1 MTLGEEHMLYN
12 KYTAWLK
19 GLSPTGSVPPE
30 VANYK
35 PYLNQLYRDDTV
47 RKMVGLK
54 LLEDNVI
61 DKGLFDIML
70 LNNIKN
76 YL

>member
-1 MTLGEEHMLYN
+1 MTLGEELMLYN

-19 GLSPTGSVPPE
+19 GINPSGSVP
-30 VANYK
+30 VDNYK